1 MQKIKGI
8 LLVSIL
14 SLMTTGCFKSDT
26 MEDITINTSVY
37 PLEYRTERL
46 YGNSSEVRSIYP
58 DGINVND
65 YELTKKQIIDYSNV
79 ELFIFNGLTDEKN
92 YVTDFFKENKKI
104 KIIDGTS
111 SMEILNNTEELW
123 LNPSNFLMMTQN
135 VKNGFNEYVTNHY
148 IKQEIV
154 DNYEDLKLEISN
166 LDASISKVSENSEH
180 KVIIV
185 SDNMFNFLKKY
196 GFEVI
201 SLEDASE
208 KTYSDAYNYIKSGIT
223 KNIFIPKNS
232 DLNDVTKK
240 LIEETKVNVIE
251 LHTLSNI
258 SENERKNKDD
268 YISLMTDNIDKL
280 KLELYK

>member
-37 PLEYRTERL
+37 PLEYITERL
-46 YGNSSEVRSIYP
+46 YGNYSEVRSIYP

-208 KTYSDAYNYIKSGIT
+208 KTYSDAYNYIKSGIA